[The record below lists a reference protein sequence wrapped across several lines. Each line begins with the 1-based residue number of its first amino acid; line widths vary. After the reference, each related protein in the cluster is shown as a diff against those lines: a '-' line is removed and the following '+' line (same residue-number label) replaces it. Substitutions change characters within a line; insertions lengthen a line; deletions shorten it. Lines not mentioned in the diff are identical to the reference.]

1 MMYRSLRPRLSALII
16 TFVFLSCCLSLAHA
30 QSKETPLTSQEL
42 VKLLYQFHDH
52 PNQKSEIIEEIRR
65 RGLGFELT
73 QGLRSVVA
81 TKSGND
87 AELRRTIEEAA
98 RRRVNPAIAAPP
110 SETEARDVLAQ
121 SKAATLAAVQAMPDF
136 IVKQQITRSYAYNNT
151 NNWSVA
157 DRLTVAVSYRASAG
171 EEYKLMAVNG
181 MPTSADSA
189 KEGQTYEQVG
199 GTSSTGEYVSMLSAL
214 FQDESRTEFKAVD
227 TDTLRGRRAI
237 VYEFEVLKPFSH
249 LSLKA
254 KGLGLGEQETITG
267 HRGRVWIDRETFR
280 ILRLEDISTEIPKDF
295 PIVAAS
301 SLVDYDWVTIAEK
314 QYLLPTRADIV
325 LGGRQ
330 SNQII
335 QSRNEIRFRNYQK
348 FGTEVK
354 ITEDTDFSDM
364 DEKPEEK
371 PKEKKEKP

>member
-1 MMYRSLRPRLSALII
+1 MIHKFMLSKIATAVLAIMFCACSLTLSAQ
-16 TFVFLSCCLSLAHA
+16 TKDA
-30 QSKETPLTSQEL
+30 PLTSQEL

-52 PNQKSEIIEEIRR
+52 PNEKSEIIEEIRR

-98 RRRVNPAIAAPP
+98 RRRVNPAAAAPP
-110 SETEARDVLAQ
+110 TEAEAREVLAQ
-121 SKAATLAAVQAMPDF
+121 SKAATLAAVEAMPDF

-157 DRLTVAVSYRASAG
+157 DRLTIAVSYRASAG
-171 EEYKLMAVNG
+171 EEYKVIAVNG
-181 MPTSADSA
+181 LPTGAADA
-189 KEGQTYEQVG
+189 KEGRTYEQVG
-199 GTSSTGEYVSMLSAL
+199 GASSTGEYVSMLAAL
-214 FQDESRTEFKAVD
+214 FADDSRTEFKAVD

-237 VYEFEVLKPFSH
+237 VYEFEVQQPNSH

-267 HRGRVWIDRETFR
+267 HRGRIWIDRETFR
-280 ILRLEDISTEIPKDF
+280 ILRLEDISTDIPRDF

-314 QYLLPTRADIV
+314 QYLLPTRAEII

-348 FGTEVK
+348 FGAEVK

>member
-1 MMYRSLRPRLSALII
+1 MIHKFMLPKMAAALLLAILVCACSLTLSAQ
-16 TFVFLSCCLSLAHA
+16 TKDA
-30 QSKETPLTSQEL
+30 PLTSQEL

-52 PNQKSEIIEEIRR
+52 PNEKSEIIDEIRR

-73 QGLRSVVA
+73 QGLRSVIA

-98 RRRVNPAIAAPP
+98 RRRVNPTAAAPP
-110 SETEARDVLAQ
+110 SEAEAREVLAQ
-121 SKAATLAAVQAMPDF
+121 SKAATLAAVEAMPDF

-157 DRLTVAVSYRASAG
+157 DRLTIAVSYRASAG
-171 EEYKLMAVNG
+171 EEYKVIAVNG
-181 MPTSADSA
+181 LPTGAADA
-189 KEGQTYEQVG
+189 KEGRTYEQVG
-199 GTSSTGEYVSMLSAL
+199 GASSTGEYVSMLAAL
-214 FQDESRTEFKAVD
+214 FQDDSHTEFKAVD

-237 VYEFEVLKPFSH
+237 VYEFEVQQPYSH

-254 KGLGLGEQETITG
+254 NGLGLGEQETITG

-280 ILRLEDISTEIPKDF
+280 ILRLEDISTNIPRDF

-314 QYLLPTRADIV
+314 QYLLPTHADIV

-330 SNQII
+330 GNQII

-348 FGTEVK
+348 FGAEVK